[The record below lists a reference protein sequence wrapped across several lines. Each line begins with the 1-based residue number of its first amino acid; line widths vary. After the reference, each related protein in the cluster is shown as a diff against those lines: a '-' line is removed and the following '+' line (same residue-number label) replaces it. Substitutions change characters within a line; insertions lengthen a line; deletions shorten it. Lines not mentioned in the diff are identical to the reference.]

1 MQDKSHLM
9 KTVGLIF
16 LTLFLIVSCGRRERT
31 AETDAL
37 LLAARTGNADT
48 VKSLLTS
55 PNVDINGRD
64 EHGNTPLIEAARFGH
79 DEVVTALL
87 VAKADVNAK
96 NNQGKTALIV
106 AAEGGH
112 DQTARTLT
120 QAGAGR

>member
-1 MQDKSHLM
+1 MKHLIAI
-9 KTVGLIF
+9 VIIF
-16 LTLFLIVSCGRRERT
+16 STIFAIASCGGPART

-37 LLAARTGNADT
+37 LVAARAGNADT
-48 VKSLLTS
+48 VRSLLTS

-64 EHGNTPLIEAARFGH
+64 EQGNTPLIEAARFGH
-79 DEVVTALL
+79 NEVVTALL

-96 NNQGKTALIV
+96 NAQGKTALML

>member
-1 MQDKSHLM
+1 MRHLL
-9 KTVGLIF
+9 TVVIIF
-16 LTLFLIVSCGRRERT
+16 SMIFTIASCGRRERS

-37 LLAARTGNADT
+37 LRAARAGNADT
-48 VKSLLTS
+48 VRSLLAS

-64 EHGNTPLIEAARFGH
+64 EQGNTPLIEAARFGH

-96 NNQGKTALIV
+96 NDQGKTALML